1 MANQIPGHI
10 EFAGDY
16 KLDHVFLHNHMG
28 EVTDIKRVMSELN
41 IYESIFKNSLTGSIV
56 IGDAQN
62 LVGKLEL
69 NGTERISFKLST
81 PGAKDDGIRSIVDAS
96 VETGHPFHVYKISDR
111 QQINPNTTVYT
122 LHFGSR
128 EFMRNQRTKV
138 SQAYDGRL
146 DTTVLKIMMDKNYI
160 DTKKEMNM
168 EPTGNADKIVVPN
181 MRPYDAINMIAKRSL
196 AQKSGGVGYYFYE
209 TTKGIYFRSWDNMV
223 SVRGSYDRPIKQE
236 FFYMPMNV
244 SDDATDYDNKIQHDY
259 QSVESY
265 RFINNFHDVAANTVL
280 GTYAHNVI
288 TYNIF
293 DKSYNKSN
301 YNYEYEFANSKHTD
315 VANVKSSR
323 ERYAIAASSFVDEDD
338 KKIGDYKESRVSL
351 QPTTR
356 FLHNEDK
363 GAGYGIDVSQDGIK
377 LAQGE
382 SQVNQVTNGTAL
394 TMVVKGQSY
403 LEAGDLIKFN
413 MLAVDEKNP
422 TLFDP
427 QYSGKYI
434 ITKVRHQVN
443 SQKYTMALE
452 CAKDSVKQGY
462 SKIDFKIPPNRNYPT
477 LRNSYAYGSSYLL
490 RGSRWLREFF
500 YEHHKRHT
508 RAYRYLYQTPDLDSN
523 SSKHTH
529 RYSNNILRIY
539 T

>member
-1 MANQIPGHI
+1 MP
-10 EFAGDY
+10 E
-16 KLDHVFLHNHMG
+16 
-28 EVTDIKRVMSELN
+28 
-41 IYESIFKNSLTGSIV
+41 
-56 IGDAQN
+56 
-62 LVGKLEL
+62 
-69 NGTERISFKLST
+69 
-81 PGAKDDGIRSIVDAS
+81 
-96 VETGHPFHVYKISDR
+96 
-111 QQINPNTTVYT
+111 
-122 LHFGSR
+122 
-128 EFMRNQRTKV
+128 
-138 SQAYDGRL
+138 
-146 DTTVLKIMMDKNYI
+146 
-160 DTKKEMNM
+160 
-168 EPTGNADKIVVPN
+168 
-181 MRPYDAINMIAKRSL
+181 
-196 AQKSGGVGYYFYE
+196 KSNGVGYYFYE

-244 SDDATDYDNKIQHDY
+244 SADATDYDDKIQHDY

-315 VANVKSSR
+315 VANVKSNR

-452 CAKDSVKQGY
+452 CAKDSVQYGF
-462 SKIDFKIPPNRNYPT
+462 SASDARVERNSNVPD
-477 LRNSYAYGSSYLL
+477 LRNTYSAEDPEPYGSS
-490 RGSRWLREFF
+490 
-500 YEHHKRHT
+500 
-508 RAYRYLYQTPDLDSN
+508 
-523 SSKHTH
+523 
-529 RYSNNILRIY
+529 
-539 T
+539 

>member
-1 MANQIPGHI
+1 MANQKQDTID
-10 EFAGDY
+10 FAGDY
-16 KLDHVFLHNHMG
+16 NLDNVFLHNHLG
-28 EVTDIKRVMSELN
+28 EITDIKGVMIELN
-41 IYESIFKNSLTGSIV
+41 IFESIYSNALTGSIV
-56 IGDAQN
+56 IADAQN
-62 LVGKLEL
+62 LIGKLQI

-81 PGAKDDGIRSIVDAS
+81 PGTSDKRDDRSIVDAS
-96 VETGHPFHVYKISDR
+96 VETGHPFHIYKITDR
-111 QQINPNTTVYT
+111 RQINQGSLVYT

-128 EFMRNQRTKV
+128 EFMRNLRTKV

-146 DTTVLKIMMDKNYI
+146 DMSVLQILTDEDYL
-160 DTKKEMNM
+160 DSKKQISF
-168 EPTGNADKIVVPN
+168 EPCGNSDKIVIPN
-181 MRPYDAINMIAKRSL
+181 LRPFDAINMIAKKAL
-196 AQKSGGVGYYFYE
+196 PEKSNGVGYYFYE

-244 SDDATDYDNKIQHDY
+244 SADATDYDNKIQHDY

-443 SQKYTMALE
+443 ARKYTMALE
-452 CAKDSVKQGY
+452 CAKDSVQYGF
-462 SKIDFKIPPNRNYPT
+462 SESDARVQRNNNVPD
-477 LRNSYAYGSSYLL
+477 LRSTYGAEEPEPYGSS
-490 RGSRWLREFF
+490 
-500 YEHHKRHT
+500 
-508 RAYRYLYQTPDLDSN
+508 
-523 SSKHTH
+523 
-529 RYSNNILRIY
+529 
-539 T
+539 